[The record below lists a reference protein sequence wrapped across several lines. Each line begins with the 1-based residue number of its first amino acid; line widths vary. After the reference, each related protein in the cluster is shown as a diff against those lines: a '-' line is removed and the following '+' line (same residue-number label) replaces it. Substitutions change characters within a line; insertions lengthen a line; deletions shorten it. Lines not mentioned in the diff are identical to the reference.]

1 MNSEIILFWLVFIC
15 KKNGL
20 LTSNRME
27 RKEENEWG
35 HGGIIRIIYTKTW
48 VIWGLKKKKKLIK
61 MKKKIRVV

>member
-1 MNSEIILFWLVFIC
+1 
-15 KKNGL
+15 
-20 LTSNRME
+20 ME

>member
-61 MKKKIRVV
+61 MKKKFG